1 MEEVNKDIVK
11 KLRINGEIRAGEVR
25 LVGEKGEQL
34 GVMPLLQA
42 LETARKRDF
51 DLVEV
56 AATAVP
62 PVCRLLDYGKYKYE
76 QARKERA
83 ARRSQRVALLREVR
97 LRPKIGIHDFEAK
110 VRSAKKLL
118 GEGDKVKVTVMFRG
132 REITHPENGLRL
144 LQQMVESLKGLA
156 FIEKQPSMEGRRMNL
171 ILSPVISQQTK
182 SKEEIKESQSAENQ
196 NP

>member
-1 MEEVNKDIVK
+1 M
-11 KLRINGEIRAGEVR
+11 
-25 LVGEKGEQL
+25 
-34 GVMPLLQA
+34 LQA
-42 LETARKRDF
+42 LEMARKRDF

-76 QARKERA
+76 QAKKERA

-110 VRSAKKLL
+110 ARSARKLL
-118 GEGDKVKVTVMFRG
+118 EEGDKVKVTVMFRG

-144 LQQMVESLKGLA
+144 LQQMVESLKGVAL
-156 FIEKQPSMEGRRMNL
+156 IERQPLMEGRRMAMT
-171 ILSPVISQQTK
+171 LSLAANQPTK
-182 SKEEIKESQSAENQ
+182 SKEEVKESQSAENQ